1 MKRREFL
8 QASAAA
14 AAALGYSN
22 PASANEPAEI
32 SQALSD
38 HKISSIQYDRV
49 RLKYPRHVGRNSRL
63 GHHGNGP
70 TVSICKIRTDK
81 GAEGWGTFYAG
92 RDRAEILN
100 NSLKGLKI
108 SDLIT
113 PASGIKPSAPEQL
126 DIALHDLAGKILEMP
141 VYKMLGAAG
150 PESTNCYS
158 GMIYFDDLDPEDN
171 PEGID
176 KVLENCRYDYNF
188 GYRQFKIKIGRG
200 KKWMPEKEGMQRD
213 IDVTNQ
219 IAKAFPYA
227 ELLADAN
234 DMYTYQDTIEYLKGI
249 GDTELYWM
257 EEPFREEKEGFEKLK
272 KWLKENGKSTYIAD
286 GERLPVQAQLISLAK
301 QGVLDFYLTDIIG
314 MGFTPWR
321 QIMPRLKKLNTLASP
336 HAWGSMLKTCYISH
350 LSRGLGNIPTIE
362 GVTCFS
368 EDVDFSGFEIKNGKI
383 STPETPGFGLKLLK

>member
-14 AAALGYSN
+14 AALGSSSA
-22 PASANEPAEI
+22 ASAKSPSEH
-32 SQALSD
+32 SQALSE

-49 RLKYPRHVGRNSRL
+49 KLNYPRHVGRNSRL
-63 GHHGNGP
+63 GHHGRGP
-70 TVSICKIRTDK
+70 TVSICKIRTNK
-81 GAEGWGTFYAG
+81 GAEGWGVFPAG
-92 RDRAEILN
+92 RDRAGFLN
-100 NSLKGLKI
+100 DSLKGIKI
-108 SDLIT
+108 SELIS
-113 PASGIKPSAPEQL
+113 PASGIKYSAPEQL
-126 DIALHDLAGKILEMP
+126 DIALHDLAGKILDMP
-141 VYKMLGAAG
+141 VYKMLGAEG
-150 PESTNCYS
+150 PASTNCYS

-171 PEGID
+171 PAGID

-213 IDVTNQ
+213 IDVTNE

-227 ELLADAN
+227 TLLADAN

-257 EEPFREEKEGFEKLK
+257 EEPFREEEEGFRKLK
-272 KWLKENGKSTYIAD
+272 KWLKESGKSTFIAD
-286 GERLPVQAQLISLAK
+286 GEWGPVQAQLISLAK
-301 QGVLDFYLTDIIG
+301 KGLLDYYLTDIIG
-314 MGFTPWR
+314 LGFSPWR
-321 QIMPRLKKLNTLASP
+321 DMMPRLKKMSILASP

-368 EDVDFSGFEIKNGKI
+368 DDVDFSGFEIENGKI
-383 STPETPGFGLKLLK
+383 STPETPGFGLKLLKS